1 MDIWR
6 DKQRMKTIF
15 LNEKKPPYMEETEYI
30 KLSAGQISHAVNSLN
45 YAGKEAAATVAL
57 MILNR
62 LGLTPAQIVTLLAT
76 E

>member
-1 MDIWR
+1 
-6 DKQRMKTIF
+6 
-15 LNEKKPPYMEETEYI
+15 MEGTEYI

-57 MILNR
+57 MTLNR
-62 LGLTPAQIVTLLAT
+62 LGLTPAQIVTLLET

>member
-1 MDIWR
+1 
-6 DKQRMKTIF
+6 MKTIF
-15 LNEKKPPYMEETEYI
+15 LNGKKPPYMEGDEYI

-57 MILNR
+57 MILNH

>member
-1 MDIWR
+1 
-6 DKQRMKTIF
+6 MKTIF
-15 LNEKKPPYMEETEYI
+15 LNDRKPPYMEGDEYI
-30 KLSAGQISHAVNSLN
+30 KLSAGQIAHAVNSLN

>member
-1 MDIWR
+1 
-6 DKQRMKTIF
+6 MKTIF

-45 YAGKEAAATVAL
+45 YAGKEVAATVAI
-57 MILNR
+57 MVLNR
-62 LGLTPAQIVTLLAT
+62 LGLAPAQITALLAT